1 MFMVY
6 RHLSCRPLRQ
16 LLQHAFSLGAIE
28 IIMSEYPKIGI
39 GMAWYR
45 PEQWTMLRV
54 LASDPEV
61 LEKTHA
67 EWLNFATKKME
78 ELRKE
83 GIVVRKVDVDVQ
95 ELAAWCQSRD
105 RVLDGD
111 GRASFVTDKMNR

>member
-1 MFMVY
+1 VA
-6 RHLSCRPLRQ
+6 Q
-16 LLQHAFSLGAIE
+16 LFSLGAIE
-28 IIMSEYPKIGI
+28 IIMSEHQTVGIGI
-39 GMAWYR
+39 AWYR
-45 PEQWTMLRV
+45 PEQWTMLRA

-83 GIVVRKVDVDVQ
+83 GFLVRKIEVDLQ

-105 RVLDGD
+105 RVLNGEA
-111 GRASFVTDKMNR
+111 RASFVTDKMNR